1 MKLIKENPQTILM
14 VLFEIAVGSL
24 LLINPDGFTRAI
36 LVSFGVIMLIIGIV
50 NLIKYVSKKKSSL
63 FPVLRLIAGIV
74 SIIVGAIFTFG
85 TSMIMGI
92 FTLIAIVYGII
103 LIVSGVMKMQD
114 FFQAKKYEP
123 YVPIVILFS
132 AIASVVL
139 GLIIIINPFEMA
151 MLAFRFMGIS
161 LIVEAVIDILTLV
174 LIAKSIRKNKAIEIT
189 AE

>member
-85 TSMIMGI
+85 PSMIMGI

-139 GLIIIINPFEMA
+139 GLIIIINPFETA